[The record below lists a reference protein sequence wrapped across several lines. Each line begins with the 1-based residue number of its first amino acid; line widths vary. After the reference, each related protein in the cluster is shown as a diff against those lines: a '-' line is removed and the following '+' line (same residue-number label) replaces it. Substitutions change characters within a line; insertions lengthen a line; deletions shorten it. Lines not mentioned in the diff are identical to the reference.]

1 MFYGQSGVNIRAG
14 NETQDYTFSIRH
26 TNGQGTPQGTFKIEV
41 KNSTK
46 IQHTGPDVGGRK
58 RYSRGTPHTYKASV
72 N

>member
-14 NETQDYTFSIRH
+14 NKTQDYDFSIRH
-26 TNGQGTPQGTFKIEV
+26 PNGQGTPKGSFKIWV
-41 KNSTK
+41 KNSNK

-58 RYSRGTPHTYKASV
+58 IYSPSTPHTYDATV